1 MKEQFVNRYSLPKT
15 LRFSLIP
22 VGKTEDNFN
31 QKLLLEKDKQ
41 RAENYE
47 KVKGYIDRFHIA
59 YIESVLVNAK
69 LENVGDYADLYWKNN
84 KTDSDVKAMESLED
98 DMRKQISK
106 QLTATASYK
115 RLFGKE
121 LICDDLPAFLT
132 DEKEKEIVEN
142 FRSFTTYFIGFNTNR
157 RNMYSSEEKSTAISY
172 RCINDNLP
180 RFLDNVKSFQKV
192 LGGLSDEVVT
202 KLNEDLF
209 SVFGRNIEDIFSV
222 DYFEFVLAQS
232 GIDIYN
238 SMIGGYTCS
247 DGTKVQGLNEH
258 INTYNQQVAKN
269 EKSLRLPLMKPLYK
283 QILSDKESVSF
294 IPEKFNSDNEVLLA
308 IDDYYNNHIK
318 NEKNIDLLKEL
329 SDLFQSLNMY
339 NTNGIFVK
347 SGIAVTDISNG
358 AFGSWNVIRSAW
370 NEEYEIT
377 HTVTSKTKIDKY
389 IEKRDAAYKAI
400 KSFSLFELQSLGNEN
415 GNEMVDWYSL
425 AISECNSKIENA
437 YSQAKE
443 LLKSDYEN
451 DYDKRLFKNETATG
465 LIKNL
470 LDAIKELQQI
480 IKPLNGTGKEE
491 NKDELFYGNFTP
503 LYDSL
508 ADIDRLYDKV
518 RNYITQKPYSKDKI
532 KLNFD
537 NPTFLKGWA
546 LGNEFTNAAQ
556 LFKDGDNYYL
566 VIMDKE
572 LKNSIPKKYN
582 SPINKEDTLQKIIYQ
597 QAANPAN
604 DIPNLLVIDG
614 LTVKKNGRKEK
625 TGEHA
630 GENIILENLRNT
642 YLPDNINRIR
652 KEKTFS
658 TSSEKFSKDD
668 LCEYIQYYICR
679 AQEYYSSYNF
689 TFKNALEY
697 KNFKEFLDDV
707 NSQAYQIS
715 YDDISKKQIMELVES
730 GYIYLFQIY
739 SKDFSKYS
747 KGTPNLHTLY
757 FKMLFDEKNLSDTVY
772 KLNGEAEMFYRPAS
786 INDKEKIIHP
796 ANQPIT
802 NKNPDNEKKES
813 VFDYDIVKDERFTK
827 RQFLLHLPITI
838 NFKAHG
844 QEFLNPDVRKAVKYK
859 TDNYVIGIDRGE
871 RNLIYISVVNSSGE
885 IVEQMSLN
893 EIIGDNGYKVD
904 YQKLLDQKEKE
915 RDKARKSWNSVEN
928 IKELKE
934 GYVSQVV
941 HKICELVIKYD
952 AVIAME
958 DLNFGFKRGRFPVE
972 KQVYQKFEN
981 MLISKLNLLIDKKA
995 EPTADG
1001 GLLRA
1006 YQLTNKFDGVNK
1018 GKQNGIIFYVPA
1030 WDTSKIDPTTGFVNL
1045 LRPKYTSVSE
1055 AKKLF
1060 ETIDDIKYNASTD
1073 MFEFYIDYSKF
1084 PRCNS
1089 DYKQR
1094 WTVCTNSSRIL
1105 SFRNKEN
1112 NNMWDNKKVVLTDEF
1127 KSLFSE
1133 FCIDYTN
1140 DLKNSV
1146 LSISTPDFYRK
1157 LIKLLS
1163 LTLQMRNSVIGSTLP
1178 EDDYLI
1184 SPVANKNGEFYDSRN
1199 YKGTNAPLPCDADA
1213 NGAYNIARKALWAI
1227 GVLQDTPDDKLDKAN
1242 LSITNAQWLEYT
1254 QR

>member
-1 MKEQFVNRYSLPKT
+1 MKEQFINCYPLSKT
-15 LRFSLIP
+15 LQFSLIP

-31 QKLLLEKDKQ
+31 KKLLLERDKQ

-47 KVKGYIDRFHIA
+47 KVKGYIDRFHKE
-59 YIESVLVNAK
+59 YIESVLVNARVEK
-69 LENVGDYADLYWKNN
+69 IDEYADLYWKSN
-84 KTDSDVKAMESLED
+84 KDDSDAKAMESLEN

-106 QLTATASYK
+106 QLKSNARYK

-121 LICDDLPAFLT
+121 LICEDLPSFLT
-132 DEKEKEIVEN
+132 DKEERETVEC
-142 FRSFTTYFIGFNTNR
+142 FRSFTTYFKGFNTNR
-157 RNMYSSEEKSTAISY
+157 ENMYSSDEKSTAIAY

-192 LGGLSDEVVT
+192 IDNLSDETIT
-202 KLNEDLF
+202 KLNTDLYNT
-209 SVFGRNIEDIFSV
+209 FGRNIEDIFSV

-247 DGTKVQGLNEH
+247 DGTKIQGLNEC
-258 INTYNQQVAKN
+258 INLYNKQDAKN
-269 EKSLRLPLMKPLYK
+269 EKSKRLPLMKQLYK
-283 QILSDKESVSF
+283 QILSEKDSVSF
-294 IPEKFNSDNEVLLA
+294 IPEKFNSDNEVLLS
-308 IDDYYNNHIK
+308 IEDYYSSHIGK
-318 NEKNIDLLKEL
+318 FDLLTEL
-329 SDLFQSLNMY
+329 LQSLNTY
-339 NTNGIFVK
+339 NANGIFVK
-347 SGIAVTDISNG
+347 SGAAVSDISNG
-358 AFGSWNVIRSAW
+358 AFNSWNVLRLAW
-370 NEEYEIT
+370 NEKYEAL
-377 HTVTSKTKIDKY
+377 HPVTSKTKLDNY
-389 IEKRDAAYKAI
+389 IEKRDKIYKAI

-415 GNEMVDWYSL
+415 GNEITDWY
-425 AISECNSKIENA
+425 ISSSKECNSKIKEA
-437 YSQAKE
+437 YLQARE
-443 LLKSDYEN
+443 LLKSDYEKSYN
-451 DYDKRLFKNETATG
+451 KRLSKNGKATE
-465 LIKNL
+465 LVKNL
-470 LDAIKELQQI
+470 LDAIKDFQHLV
-480 IKPLNGTGKEE
+480 KSLNGTGKEE
-491 NKDELFYGNFTP
+491 NKDELFYGKFTSH
-503 LYDSL
+503 YDSI

-546 LGNEFTNAAQ
+546 LGNEFANSAQ
-556 LFKDGDNYYL
+556 LLKDGDNYYL
-566 VIMDKE
+566 AIMDKE
-572 LKNSIPKKYN
+572 LKNNIPKKYN
-582 SPINKEDTLQKIIYQ
+582 SPTNEEDMLQKIIYQ
-597 QAANPAN
+597 QAADPSK

-614 LTVKKNGRKEK
+614 VTVKKNGRREK
-625 TGEHA
+625 TGIHA

-658 TSSEKFSKDD
+658 TSSENFSKDD
-668 LCEYIQYYICR
+668 LYEYIQYYICR

-689 TFKNALEY
+689 TFKNASEY
-697 KNFKEFLDDV
+697 KSFPEFLYHV

-715 YDDISKKQIMELVES
+715 YDNISKKQIMELVDN

-739 SKDFSKYS
+739 NKDFSKYS

-757 FKMLFDEKNLSDTVY
+757 FKMLFDERNLSNVVY
-772 KLNGEAEMFYRPAS
+772 KLNGEAEMFYREAS
-786 INDKEKIIHP
+786 INDKEKITHQ
-796 ANQPIT
+796 ANQPIK

-813 VFDYDIVKDERFTK
+813 TFEYDIIKDKRFTK
-827 RQFLLHLPITI
+827 RQFSLHVPITI

-844 QEFLNPDVRKAVKYK
+844 QEFLNYDVRKAVKYK
-859 TDNYVIGIDRGE
+859 DDNYVIGIDRGE
-871 RNLIYISVVNSSGE
+871 RNLIYISVIDSNGK

-893 EIIGDNGYKVD
+893 EIISDNGHRVD
-904 YQKLLDQKEKE
+904 YQKLLDTKEKE
-915 RDKARKSWNSVEN
+915 RDKARKNWTSVEN

-934 GYVSQVV
+934 GYISQVV
-941 HKICELVIKYD
+941 HKICELVVKYD

-995 EPTADG
+995 DPTEDG

-1030 WDTSKIDPTTGFVNL
+1030 WDTSKIDPVTGFVNL
-1045 LRPKYTSVSE
+1045 LKPKYTSVSE

-1060 ETIDDIKYNASTD
+1060 ETIDDIKYNANTD
-1073 MFEFYIDYSKF
+1073 MFEFCIDYGKF

-1089 DYKQR
+1089 DYKKT

-1105 SFRNKEN
+1105 TCRNKEK
-1112 NNMWDNKKVVLTDEF
+1112 NNMWDNKQIVLTDEF
-1127 KSLFSE
+1127 KSLFGE
-1133 FCIDYTN
+1133 FGIDYKGN
-1140 DLKNSV
+1140 LKTSI
-1146 LSISTPDFYRK
+1146 LSISNADFYRR

-1163 LTLQMRNSVIGSTLP
+1163 LTLQMRNSITGSTLP

-1184 SPVANKNGEFYDSRN
+1184 SPVANDRGEFYDSRN
-1199 YKGTNAPLPCDADA
+1199 YKGTNAELPCDADA

-1227 GVLQDTPDDKLDKAN
+1227 SVLKSTPDDMLNKAN
-1242 LSITNAQWLEYT
+1242 LSITNAEWLEYT
-1254 QR
+1254 QK

>member
-1 MKEQFVNRYSLPKT
+1 MKEQFINCYPLSKT
-15 LRFSLIP
+15 LQFSLIP
-22 VGKTEDNFN
+22 VGKTDDNFN
-31 QKLLLEKDKQ
+31 KKLLLERDKQ

-47 KVKGYIDRFHIA
+47 KVKGYIDRFHKE
-59 YIESVLVNAK
+59 YIESVLVNARVEK
-69 LENVGDYADLYWKNN
+69 IDEYADLYWKSN
-84 KTDSDVKAMESLED
+84 KDDSDAKAMESLEN

-106 QLTATASYK
+106 QLKSNTRYK

-121 LICDDLPAFLT
+121 LICEDLPSFLT
-132 DEKEKEIVEN
+132 DKEERETVEC
-142 FRSFTTYFIGFNTNR
+142 FRSFTTYFKGFNTNR
-157 RNMYSSEEKSTAISY
+157 ENMYSSDEKSTAIAY

-192 LGGLSDEVVT
+192 FDNLSDENIT
-202 KLNEDLF
+202 KLNTDLYNT
-209 SVFGRNIEDIFSV
+209 FGRNIEDIFSV

-247 DGTKVQGLNEH
+247 DGTKIQGLNEC
-258 INTYNQQVAKN
+258 INLYNKQDAKN
-269 EKSLRLPLMKPLYK
+269 EKSKRLPLMKQLYK
-283 QILSDKESVSF
+283 QILSEKGSVSF

-308 IDDYYNNHIK
+308 IEDYYNSHIGDF
-318 NEKNIDLLKEL
+318 DLLTEL
-329 SDLFQSLNMY
+329 LQSLDLY
-339 NTNGIFVK
+339 NANGIFVK
-347 SGIAVTDISNG
+347 SGAAVSDISNG
-358 AFGSWNVIRSAW
+358 AFKSWNVLRLAW
-370 NEEYEIT
+370 NEKYEAL
-377 HTVTSKTKIDKY
+377 HPVTSKTKLDNY
-389 IEKRDAAYKAI
+389 IEKRDKIYKAI

-415 GNEMVDWYSL
+415 GNEITDWY
-425 AISECNSKIENA
+425 ISSSKECNSKIKGA
-437 YSQAKE
+437 YLQARE
-443 LLKSDYEN
+443 LLKSDYEKSYN
-451 DYDKRLFKNETATG
+451 KRLSKNGKATE
-465 LIKNL
+465 LVKNL
-470 LDAIKELQQI
+470 LDAIKDFQHLV
-480 IKPLNGTGKEE
+480 KSLNGTGKEE
-491 NKDELFYGNFTP
+491 NKDELFYGKFTSY
-503 LYDSL
+503 YDSI

-546 LGNEFTNAAQ
+546 LGNEFANSAQ
-556 LFKDGDNYYL
+556 LLKDGDNYYL
-566 VIMDKE
+566 AIMDKE
-572 LKNSIPKKYN
+572 LKNNIPKKYN
-582 SPINKEDTLQKIIYQ
+582 SPTNEEDMLQKIIYQ
-597 QAANPAN
+597 QAADPSK

-614 LTVKKNGRKEK
+614 VTVKKNGRREK
-625 TGEHA
+625 TGIHA

-658 TSSEKFSKDD
+658 TSSENFSKDD
-668 LCEYIQYYICR
+668 LYEYIQYYICR

-689 TFKNALEY
+689 TFKNASEY
-697 KNFKEFLDDV
+697 KSFPEFLYHV

-715 YDDISKKQIMELVES
+715 YDNISKKQIMELVDN

-739 SKDFSKYS
+739 NKDFSKYS

-757 FKMLFDEKNLSDTVY
+757 FKMLFDERNLSNVVY
-772 KLNGEAEMFYRPAS
+772 KLNGEAEMFYREAS
-786 INDKEKIIHP
+786 INGKEKITHQ
-796 ANQPIT
+796 ANQPIE

-813 VFDYDIVKDERFTK
+813 TFEYDIIKDKRFTK
-827 RQFLLHLPITI
+827 RQFSLHVPITI

-844 QEFLNPDVRKAVKYK
+844 QEFLNYDVRKAVKYK
-859 TDNYVIGIDRGE
+859 DDNYVIGIDRGE
-871 RNLIYISVVNSSGE
+871 RNLIYISVIDSNGK

-893 EIIGDNGYKVD
+893 EIISDNGHRVD
-904 YQKLLDQKEKE
+904 YQKLLDTKEKE
-915 RDKARKSWNSVEN
+915 RDKARKNWTSVEN

-934 GYVSQVV
+934 GYISQVV
-941 HKICELVIKYD
+941 HKICELVVKYD

-995 EPTADG
+995 DPTEDG

-1018 GKQNGIIFYVPA
+1018 AKQNGIIFYVPA
-1030 WDTSKIDPTTGFVNL
+1030 WDTSKIDPVTGFVNL
-1045 LRPKYTSVSE
+1045 LKPKYTSVSE

-1060 ETIDDIKYNASTD
+1060 ETIDAIKYNANTD
-1073 MFEFYIDYSKF
+1073 MFEFCIDYGKF

-1089 DYKQR
+1089 DYKKT

-1105 SFRNKEN
+1105 TCRNKEK
-1112 NNMWDNKKVVLTDEF
+1112 NNMWDNKQIVLTDEF
-1127 KSLFSE
+1127 KSLFGE
-1133 FCIDYTN
+1133 FGIDYKGNLRT
-1140 DLKNSV
+1140 SI
-1146 LSISTPDFYRK
+1146 LSISNADFYRR

-1163 LTLQMRNSVIGSTLP
+1163 LTLQMRNSITGSTLP

-1184 SPVANKNGEFYDSRN
+1184 SPVANDRGEFYDSRN
-1199 YKGTNAPLPCDADA
+1199 YKGTNAALPCDADA

-1227 GVLQDTPDDKLDKAN
+1227 DVLKSTPDDMLNKAN
-1242 LSITNAQWLEYT
+1242 LSITNAEWLEYT
-1254 QR
+1254 QK